1 MAKPVGALAK
11 EAQPSFQFR
20 IGYFGL
26 FCFGLQAVGV
36 PMHGTPMEKSIHTE
50 QYAQLLT
57 LLRSARDV
65 AGVTQ
70 VELASRLNAT
80 QTFISKC
87 ERGERRLDIVE
98 LKQWCEAIG
107 LSLVELAVR
116 FEDACNKRA

>member
-1 MAKPVGALAK
+1 MHSHRAVCAAFDASK
-11 EAQPSFQFR
+11 E
-20 IGYFGL
+20 
-26 FCFGLQAVGV
+26 C
-36 PMHGTPMEKSIHTE
+36 
-50 QYAQLLT
+50 
-57 LLRSARDV
+57 ARCCWL
-65 AGVTQ
+65 TQ